1 MLHMKSGSFLIRARE
16 GQQLRF
22 SIQTS
27 KESQTHRGAGSAG
40 IPEIAWIL
48 ERWLRR
54 ITPAESIRQN
64 YGWLTGQVSDYELL
78 AAGWRHDHIEFF
90 EYFRHGIHSHSS
102 RARCLNIFH
111 RRNESRGA
119 EAVWPVKILLR
130 RQELVLPR
138 AREIIK
144 RGRGFRR
151 EHRDHGI
158 VRKLWHLH
166 RHELYAHFFQFRKG
180 RLVVLSVVLRSCP
193 PRFPTFLPLLP
204 FFEFF
209 RRRGWFLLRRFLL
222 LVRFFFE
229 ISLQITDAQFSP
241 IEIRVPIECRRLHG
255 AVVSIGSV
263 NCT

>member
-1 MLHMKSGSFLIRARE
+1 MKSGSFLIRARE

-64 YGWLTGQVSDYELL
+64 YSGLTGQVSDYELL
-78 AAGWRHDHIEFF
+78 AAGWRHDHIELF

-111 RRNESRGA
+111 RRNEPRGA

-130 RQELVLPR
+130 RQKLVLPR

-144 RGRGFRR
+144 SGGGFRR

-158 VRKLWHLH
+158 VRKFRHLH
-166 RHELYAHFFQFRKG
+166 RHELHAHFFQFREG
-180 RLVVLSVVLRSCP
+180 RLVVLFVVLRSCSR
-193 PRFPTFLPLLP
+193 RFPAFLPLLP
-204 FFEFF
+204 FFQFF
-209 RRRGWFLLRRFLL
+209 RRRGRLLLRRFLL
-222 LVRFFFE
+222 LVRFFFK

-241 IEIRVPIECRRLHG
+241 IEIRVPIERGLLHCPIL
-255 AVVSIGSV
+255 AVRPV
-263 NCT
+263 NRAQN